1 MEATHMKLRT
11 AARLSIGM
19 GILSLLALGAAHLA
33 LTDIAHGEA
42 DVSLEWRV
50 LQISAAVIL
59 AFQVVAL
66 ATLRQVARG

>member
-1 MEATHMKLRT
+1 MKLRT
-11 AARLSIGM
+11 AARLSIGL
-19 GILSLLALGAAHLA
+19 GIFSLLAVGAAHLA

-50 LQISAAVIL
+50 LQISAAAIL

-66 ATLRQVARG
+66 ATLRKVARG